1 MGMQIANFL
10 RTASLAVCAVAIAS
24 PAWSQSADTILV
36 NGKILTVDAQFST
49 REAIAIRDG
58 KITAV
63 GSNSDV
69 RKQAGSHTRVID
81 LQGRTVIPGLIDSHI
96 HAIRAGQTFTTEVNW
111 VGATS
116 IAEAM
121 NRIHEASLAK
131 KPGSWL
137 IVAGG
142 WNAEQFKEKRRPTQ
156 ADLVAAAPNNPVY
169 VQLNYDWEVMTP
181 AGFKAMGINSEADVP
196 RPGRLERGPDGK
208 PTGAIEDGGGFD
220 VAIALFEKL
229 PHPTFD
235 EQVEG
240 EKKFFREMN
249 RLGVTGVGDPGGNN
263 LNPEN
268 YQPIFKVWRDHQ
280 MTVRIAYSLCGPTPG
295 KEFEEL
301 KSLTQM
307 LPQGFGDDMLK
318 FNGIGERVTW
328 GMNNNDHPTPED
340 QEKYYQIVRWAAQKG
355 MPVTMHW
362 MNDASAD
369 TLLSI
374 YERVNAEFPIGDLR
388 WSVAHLTNASVQN
401 LQRMKAMGVGW
412 TIQRPNAAS
421 VENAKELGVNMGAGT
436 DAHRV
441 ASYNPFTTL
450 RWMLVDS
457 KNVGGVQRGP
467 EQTPTRQD
475 ALRAYTIGSAWFSF
489 DENKRGSLE
498 PGKLA
503 DLAVLSKDY
512 MTVPAD
518 QIESIESLLTM
529 VGGKIVYGA
538 GPYARLE
545 NRSETAKR

>member
-1 MGMQIANFL
+1 MRIQIANL
-10 RTASLAVCAVAIAS
+10 IRTALLAIVALAAVS
-24 PAWSQSADTILV
+24 PAWSQNADTILV
-36 NGKILTVDAQFST
+36 NGKILTVDTQFST

-58 KITAV
+58 KITAL

-69 RKQAGSHTRVID
+69 RKQAGPRTRVID
-81 LQGRTVIPGLIDSHI
+81 LQGRTVIPGFIDSHI
-96 HAIRAGQTFTTEVNW
+96 HAIRAGQTFTSEVNW
-111 VGATS
+111 VSATS
-116 IAEAM
+116 IVEAM

-142 WNAEQFKEKRRPTQ
+142 WHAEQFKEKRRPTQ

-181 AGFKAMGINSEADVP
+181 AGFKAMNINSDADLP
-196 RPGRLERGPDGK
+196 RPGRLERDANGNL
-208 PTGAIEDGGGFD
+208 TGAIEDGGGFD
-220 VAIALFEKL
+220 VAIALFDKL

-240 EKKFFREMN
+240 TKKFFREMN

-268 YQPIFKVWRDHQ
+268 YQPLFKVWRQHQ
-280 MTVRIAYSLCGPTPG
+280 LTLRVAYSLCGPTPG

-301 KSLTQM
+301 QNLTQM

-318 FNGIGERVTW
+318 FNGIGERPTW
-328 GMNNNDHPTPED
+328 GMNNNDHPTAED
-340 QEKYYQIVRWAAQKG
+340 KEQYYQIVRWAAQKG

-362 MNDASAD
+362 PKDETAD

-374 YERVNAEFPIGDLR
+374 YERVNAEFPITDLR
-388 WSVAHLTNASVQN
+388 WSVAHLTNASAQN
-401 LQRMKAMGVGW
+401 LRRMKAMGVGW

-421 VENAKELGVNMGAGT
+421 VENAKELDVKMGAGT

-441 ASYNPFTTL
+441 ASYNPFTAL
-450 RWMLVDS
+450 QWSLVDS
-457 KNVGGVQRGP
+457 KNAGGVQRGP
-467 EQTPTRQD
+467 ERSPTRED
-475 ALRAYTIGSAWFSF
+475 ALRAYTVGSAWFSF
-489 DENKRGSLE
+489 DEAKRGSLE

-503 DLAVLSKDY
+503 DLAVLTKDY
-512 MTVPAD
+512 MTVPLD
-518 QIESIESLLTM
+518 QINSIESLLTM
-529 VGGKIVYGA
+529 VGGKIVYAA
-538 GPYARLE
+538 GPYGRLE
-545 NRSETAKR
+545 DSH